1 MKKLYFATL
10 IAVLFAG
17 LAFDAEAGRCRS
29 RRRCGLPFFNCNEP
43 CAAPAKQECCE
54 EQTHVVCEK
63 PICEKVITQKVCAEP
78 ICKIQKIKTY
88 ECPPG
93 YTQVG
98 SEEVVE
104 TVN

>member
-10 IAVLFAG
+10 LAVLFAG
-17 LAFDAEAGRCRS
+17 FAVDAEA
-29 RRRCGLPFFNCNEP
+29 RRCGRRCNTSCAP
-43 CAAPAKQECCE
+43 CPQKQECCE
-54 EQTHVVCEK
+54 EVSHVVCEK

-98 SEEVVE
+98 SEEVME